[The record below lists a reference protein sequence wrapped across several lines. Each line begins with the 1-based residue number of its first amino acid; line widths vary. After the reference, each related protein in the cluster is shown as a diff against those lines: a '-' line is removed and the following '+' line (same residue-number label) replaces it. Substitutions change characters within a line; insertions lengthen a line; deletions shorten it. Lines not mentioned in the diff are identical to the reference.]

1 MRKCTSKAH
10 PGGKG
15 DRYAGTVE
23 IIRLSPS
30 ALSAPQYSGALSPL
44 RATRVY
50 LLTRTLCEIAPL
62 IVWKSGLH
70 HDTLTCRCR
79 TDDDKSGWLMNQETQ
94 AVATCLVLESCRINA
109 KLPCSMQVAAHTQ
122 LLVKTV
128 RS

>member
-1 MRKCTSKAH
+1 MCQACQRVDTEDRYLLWLNMKNCTSKAH

-62 IVWKSGLH
+62 
-70 HDTLTCRCR
+70 
-79 TDDDKSGWLMNQETQ
+79 NY
-94 AVATCLVLESCRINA
+94 LERQIAS
-109 KLPCSMQVAAHTQ
+109 
-122 LLVKTV
+122 
-128 RS
+128 